1 MKSLQSTQRHKNS
14 VAIHTNYLIN
24 FDFMKKAHKIFVV
37 DDNRGILAALRL
49 LLKSRGYDCET
60 YDNPANVSASALKA
74 ASAVILDMNFKST
87 VNNGNEGIYWLGRF
101 IKEAPDTPVVL
112 ITAYADIDL
121 AVRGIKA
128 GASDFIVKPWDN
140 ERLMEVVEG
149 VTGKKSV
156 ARSDKIAKS
165 SMVVGESP
173 QMRKLME
180 IVEKVAPTDANILIT
195 GENGTGKGLLAQ
207 EIHRRSERSANTLTT
222 VDVGAIPESLFE
234 SELFGNVKGAFTGA
248 ATSRAGKIENAHGG
262 TLFLDEIG
270 NLPLNL
276 QSKLLTVLQTRQV
289 TRIGDSKPKEIDI
302 RLICA
307 TNSDITAM
315 VGAGSFR
322 EDLFYRINTIC
333 IDLPPL
339 RERPEE
345 IETLAQAFVKEFGDR
360 YEKTSLSLSDAA
372 VSLLKR
378 QSWPGNIRQ
387 LRHAMEKAVIMC
399 DADVISPQDFDFSNP
414 AGAHTNPVT
423 SGTLADMEKAMIESA
438 MSACG
443 GNLSAVAS
451 RLGITRQTLYNKIR
465 KFGI

>member
-1 MKSLQSTQRHKNS
+1 MKTAQ
-14 VAIHTNYLIN
+14 
-24 FDFMKKAHKIFVV
+24 KILVV
-37 DDNRGILAALRL
+37 DDNHGILSALRL
-49 LLKSRGYDCET
+49 LLKSRGYDSET
-60 YDNPANVSASALKA
+60 YDNPGNISGNALKT

-101 IKEAPDTPVVL
+101 IKEAPETPVVL

-140 ERLMEVVEG
+140 ERLMEVVES
-149 VTGKKSV
+149 VTGKKKSV
-156 ARSDKIAKS
+156 KSDKETES
-165 SMVVGESP
+165 SMIIGESP
-173 QMRKLME
+173 QMRKLMG

-207 EIHRRSERSANTLTT
+207 EIHRMSKRSAGTLTT

-248 ATSRAGKIENAHGG
+248 AASRAGKIENAHGG

-276 QSKLLTVLQTRQV
+276 QSKLLAVLQTRQV
-289 TRIGDSKPKEIDI
+289 TRIGDTKPKDVDI

-307 TNSDITAM
+307 TNSNINAM
-315 VGAGSFR
+315 VKDGTFR

-345 IETLAQAFVKEFGDR
+345 IATLAQAFVKEFGKQ
-360 YEKTSLSLSDAA
+360 YEKTNLSINDAA
-372 VSLLKR
+372 ISLLMR
-378 QSWPGNIRQ
+378 QDWPGNIRQ
-387 LRHAMEKAVIMC
+387 LRHAIEKVVIMC
-399 DADVISPQDFDFSNP
+399 DTDVISLEDFDLGSQT
-414 AGAHTNPVT
+414 GGHSVPVT
-423 SGTLADMEKAMIESA
+423 AGTLADMEKTMIESA
-438 MSACG
+438 MAACG
-443 GNLSAVAS
+443 GNMSAVAS
-451 RLGITRQTLYNKIR
+451 QLGITRQTLYNKIR

>member
-1 MKSLQSTQRHKNS
+1 MKAAQR
-14 VAIHTNYLIN
+14 IL
-24 FDFMKKAHKIFVV
+24 VV
-37 DDNRGILAALRL
+37 DDNRGILSALRL

-60 YDNPANVSASALKA
+60 YDNPGNVSGNTLKA

-101 IKEAPDTPVVL
+101 IKEAPETPVVL

-128 GASDFIVKPWDN
+128 GASDFVVKPWDN
-140 ERLMEVVEG
+140 ERLMKVVES
-149 VTGKKSV
+149 VTGKKKSV
-156 ARSDKIAKS
+156 KSDKETESPMII
-165 SMVVGESP
+165 GESP
-173 QMRKLME
+173 QMRKLMG

-207 EIHRRSERSANTLTT
+207 EIHRMSKRSAGILTT

-234 SELFGNVKGAFTGA
+234 SELFGYVKGAFTGA
-248 ATSRAGKIENAHGG
+248 SASRAGKIENAHGG

-289 TRIGDSKPKEIDI
+289 TRIGDTKPKDVDI

-307 TNSDITAM
+307 TNSNINAM
-315 VGAGSFR
+315 VKDGTFR

-345 IETLAQAFVKEFGDR
+345 IATLAQAFVKEFGKQ
-360 YEKTSLSLSDAA
+360 YEKAYLSINDVAI
-372 VSLLKR
+372 SLLRR
-378 QSWPGNIRQ
+378 QDWPGNIRQ
-387 LRHAMEKAVIMC
+387 LRHALEKAVIMC
-399 DADVISPQDFDFSNP
+399 DTDVISPEDFDFSGQTGVP
-414 AGAHTNPVT
+414 IPVT

-438 MSACG
+438 MGACG
-443 GNLSAVAS
+443 GNMSAVAS
-451 RLGITRQTLYNKIR
+451 QLGITRQTLYNKIR